1 MAYLTPK
8 QRQVLDFI
16 RQMIKADGVAPTL
29 REISEQFGFSS
40 TASAQKHVNLL
51 AKKGFLVRDKHQ
63 KRGLVLAEQQD
74 TTPAG
79 AVLSMV
85 GSVAAG
91 SPIENF
97 SEYEPVVVPPEMV
110 GPGEHFVL
118 EVRGLS
124 MIGDGIHE
132 GDRIVVRRT
141 PNARPGETVVAT
153 IDGEATLKRFFPQSD
168 GTIRMESS
176 NPDVPPFSVPAE
188 SLVIEG
194 VLVGLLRRY

>member
-29 REISEQFGFSS
+29 REISEHFGFSS

-63 KRGLVLAEQQD
+63 KRGLVLAGERKN
-74 TTPAG
+74 PEG

-97 SEYEPVVVPPEMV
+97 SEHEPVIVPPEMI

-153 IDGEATLKRFFPQSD
+153 IDGEATLKRFFPQPD
-168 GTIRMESS
+168 GTIRLESS
-176 NPDVPPFSVPAE
+176 NPDMPSFSVAAE
-188 SLVIEG
+188 RLVIEG